1 MTTTHY
7 APEELLQSTPST
19 VEPVLIDVRTPTEF
33 ETGHIVGSRNLPLDL
48 LQRDPS
54 AVASSLPKSAVL
66 LCQSGARSQQ
76 AAQTLTQAGA
86 EHFQTLS
93 GGINAFVQA
102 GGELSHGRQR
112 WAMERQVRMGAG
124 ALVTA
129 GILGSHFIHPKL
141 KWLSFG
147 VGSGLVFAA
156 ATNTCGM
163 SYALSRM
170 PWNRTES
177 DPTLESALRSIPDA
191 TGTL

>member
-1 MTTTHY
+1 MTITQC
-7 APEELLQSTPST
+7 APDELLQNKRPASQA
-19 VEPVLIDVRTPTEF
+19 VLIDVRTPAEF
-33 ETGHIVGSRNLPLDL
+33 ETAHINGSRNLPLDL
-48 LQRDPS
+48 LQKSPS
-54 AVASSLPKSAVL
+54 TVASSLPESAIL
-66 LCQSGARSQQ
+66 LCQSGTRSQQ

-86 EHFQTLS
+86 EHFQTLN

-102 GGELSHGRQR
+102 GGELLRGRQH

-124 ALVTA
+124 ALVTT
-129 GILGSHFIHPKL
+129 GILASHFIHPKL

-177 DPTLESALRSIPDA
+177 DPTLESVLQSIPDA